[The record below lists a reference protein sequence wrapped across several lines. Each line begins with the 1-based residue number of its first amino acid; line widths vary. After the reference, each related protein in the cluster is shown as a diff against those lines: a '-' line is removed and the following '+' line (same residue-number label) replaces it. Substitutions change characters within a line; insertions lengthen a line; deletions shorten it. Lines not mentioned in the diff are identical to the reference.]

1 MTNLPSTPAVKRAP
15 QSPQALAGELRLLAT
30 LEALILA
37 LLAAFLGRRRTAAT
51 WYALSPLD
59 YVNDDEDLPFAC
71 LFPAHATTPSATPR
85 DYRLPCHTHQGIE
98 HPILWVIGP
107 GPCRGMRPL
116 PRPHLLPFPLTA
128 RAPPWHA
135 SRSPHGDK
143 ETERAAIPRSA
154 CPSPSLRLHGDRPS
168 WALTPLRPGLTTHAL
183 IVPITKQIPA

>member
-1 MTNLPSTPAVKRAP
+1 MTNLPSTPAAECAR
-15 QSPQALAGELRLLAT
+15 QSPRALAGELRLLAT

-107 GPCRGMRPL
+107 GPCRGMRPIG
-116 PRPHLLPFPLTA
+116 RATPLARRRTA
-128 RAPPWHA
+128 RAPPSGPDSAPTHPNQRQIA
-135 SRSPHGDK
+135 PRQGTMARARRPAAYPLTSPTTRARTRS
-143 ETERAAIPRSA
+143 EF
-154 CPSPSLRLHGDRPS
+154 
-168 WALTPLRPGLTTHAL
+168 PGR
-183 IVPITKQIPA
+183 